1 MWRMGLSVICWLI
14 LVPWSALADPCAEEF
29 TGSLG
34 NLPVVNA
41 HEISNPLRFR
51 ASDGQLYY
59 FADLGFEQTG
69 GGMVA
74 EGEPSQQYSI
84 FALSSSTDRWGRK
97 PAILLDE
104 RRQDFSVRLIKNGI
118 AIVKPQL
125 RSFNCLKYL
134 MNLEKLARQKNK
146 GMWFVKSVI
155 NDYRSMDYEYY
166 GEYWMV
172 EALLI
177 SVGQTRSRTYLNFG
191 QRWTEDLT
199 GIIQK
204 GKLEEFS
211 DFGHDLSGFNGKRI
225 RLRGVLQ
232 INKGPQIELKHP
244 AQLEL
249 LD

>member
-1 MWRMGLSVICWLI
+1 M
-14 LVPWSALADPCAEEF
+14 PWSALADPCAEEF
-29 TGSLG
+29 HGSLSD
-34 NLPVVNA
+34 LPAVSA

-51 ASDGQLYY
+51 ASDDQLYY
-59 FADLGFEQTG
+59 FADLGFEQTS
-69 GGMVA
+69 GGMFG
-74 EGEPSQQYSI
+74 EGEYSQKYSI
-84 FALSSSTDRWGRK
+84 FALSASTDRWGRK

-104 RRQDFSVRLIKNGI
+104 KRQDFSVRLIKDGM
-118 AIVKPQL
+118 AIVQPQL
-125 RSFNCLKYL
+125 RSSNCLKL
-134 MNLEKLARQKNK
+134 LINLEKIARQKNK

-172 EALLI
+172 EAILI

-199 GIIQK
+199 GIIQR
-204 GKLEEFS
+204 GELEEFS
-211 DFGHDLSGFNGKRI
+211 DFGHDLSGLNGKRV